1 MSLFKR
7 GSTWWID
14 FTTPSGER
22 IRCTA
27 DTEEKSQAQ
36 ELHDKLKSDAWRVSK
51 LSEKQKRTW
60 DEAALKWLTETRRK
74 ATHEEDKSKLRWL
87 QQYLRGRPL
96 EAIDRELI
104 AAIGEAKAQQSS
116 PATANRHLALI
127 RAILRK
133 AVYEW
138 EWIDKAP
145 KVKLYREAKRRIRW
159 ITLEQAKWLLGELPE
174 HQRNVVLFA
183 LATGLRQSNVMKL
196 EWSEVDLDRRTA
208 WIHAD
213 QAKGRK
219 DIHVSLG
226 SIAVRVL
233 RGQVGKHP
241 LRVFTFQ
248 GEPIKQANT
257 RAWHKALKR
266 AEIENFRW
274 HDLRHTWASWLVQN
288 GTPLNV
294 VQEMGA
300 WESEGMVRRYA
311 HLAPAQLV
319 QHAEVV
325 SSLLDGTIAAQS
337 AKEKGLSVN

>member
-7 GSTWWID
+7 GSTWWVD

-27 DTEEKSQAQ
+27 NTEEKSQAQ
-36 ELHDKLKSDAWRVSK
+36 EFHDKLKSDAWRVSN
-51 LSEKQKRTW
+51 LGEKPKRTW
-60 DEAALKWLTETRRK
+60 DEAALKWLAETQHK
-74 ATHEEDKSKLRWL
+74 ATHEGDKSQLRWL
-87 QQYLRGRPL
+87 QQYLRGRLL
-96 EAIDRELI
+96 ENIDRELI
-104 AAIGEAKAQQSS
+104 ATIGETKAQQSS

-133 AVYEW
+133 AVHEW

-145 KVKLYREAKRRIRW
+145 RVKLYREAKRRVRW
-159 ITLEQAKWLLGELPE
+159 ITPEQAKRLLGELPE

-183 LATGLRQSNVMKL
+183 LATGLRQANVIKL
-196 EWSEVDLDRRTA
+196 EWSQIDLERCVA

-219 DIHVSLG
+219 DIHVSLN
-226 SIAVRVL
+226 SVAVGVL
-233 RGQVGKHP
+233 QEQIGKHRS
-241 LRVFTFQ
+241 RVFTYR
-248 GEPIKQANT
+248 GKPINQANT
-257 RAWHKALKR
+257 KAWKGALKR

-274 HDLRHTWASWLVQN
+274 HDLRHTWASWLVQH

-311 HLAPAQLV
+311 HLAPAQLA
-319 QHAEVV
+319 QHAEIV
-325 SSLLDGTIAAQS
+325 SNLLDGTIAAQPP
-337 AKEKGLSVN
+337 KEKELAVS